1 MIENNESHDIQTI
14 ENLNFA
20 MIEVS
25 MGVEILQ
32 ESFKDNS
39 NQLFASENAS
49 RFRRI
54 DDLQNLNQLYSSV
67 TERLNEIDDLFEGKI
82 SKWNINWP
90 QLSSVLWFKA
100 WNFEKMVSQI

>member
-1 MIENNESHDIQTI
+1 MRRLQSSSNKTTPFELTMIENNESHDIQTI

-49 RFRRI
+49 RFRRS

-82 SKWNINWP
+82 SK
-90 QLSSVLWFKA
+90 
-100 WNFEKMVSQI
+100 